1 MKQIALLISA
11 LFFLFSCVKEGND
24 VQPTF
29 RDGVTIRVTIPEDLY
44 TKVAFTP
51 EDNKLDISW
60 QEGDVIRIISNQDS
74 QVYTLTKLI
83 SAHEAEFSGSAV
95 AGWSFDILCPGTYAS
110 VEEAEAD
117 TATPAQTGNGSTEHL
132 RFRAL
137 LSGVDQYTDIA
148 FTSSWAS
155 SHGGTL
161 KQGAAVKIVAGL
173 PDGVTTLKSVGI
185 GLNGENYSL
194 PLTDVD
200 VSASGQKLTAYMMLP
215 WEDIALPD
223 GSTVSLYVM
232 DTGNEVYSRTLTVSG
247 DKTIL
252 QGRMNSFGGTT
263 TISGLAI
270 QDYVSGNGT
279 SASPY
284 LIANARQLNN
294 MHSTL
299 TGGSTLYFRL
309 LEDIDASG
317 IGNWT
322 PLNADS
328 PFDKGMDLDGAGH
341 TISGLTSS
349 GVAYASFA
357 GVLYGNLHD
366 LTFSEA
372 SISATSKCGVVA
384 GFLGTTSND
393 YARLATCTNVTVK
406 DSQVSSTAAAGG
418 FAGHVRGKG
427 AVTGCKVINTTVSGT
442 SHLGGFAA
450 IADISGV
457 DKYEVPAIFS
467 SCEVE
472 SVTLNQ
478 NCASASTALYTGG
491 FIGESYQ
498 AHSFIDCK
506 VKGTTITATKAA
518 VSNVGGFVGYT
529 GYAGANFKDCV
540 VDNACSLTTKGTNT
554 GGFVGYATTADA
566 YHSCSSAATLSV
578 EASAVG
584 GFAGYACGAPAFTD
598 CSATGNV
605 SGQRFVGGFAGV
617 ADNASFTDCC
627 YTGGTVTGNTTNNN
641 AREGGFVGS
650 ALSGITFQGCYVS
663 GAKVEASAAGRV
675 GGFVGNLG
683 NSSAGGNNITTYQC
697 YVVSTQVSGAINTGG
712 FAGVQYEDITG
723 SYVSGGIVN
732 ANGAN
737 CGGFSAYVNNGN
749 LTNCYTTASV
759 SGGSY
764 SPVGG
769 MIGIA
774 YATTVSFCYASGTLS
789 GSGTNL
795 GAFIG
800 QCMQQGTNPVADIS
814 HCIGWHAT
822 LPFCASNTVGA
833 SMTNDYAG
841 TEGTVTLQAQSQTW
855 PTAVWNM
862 SGTVPVLLNVPRR
875 IPAIFVGDSITWQW
889 ARNETTVAT
898 SNLKIPFN
906 SAYMTESGSNTIVK
920 FHPGFFSGNGYVDK
934 GISGQNTAQMLS
946 RFQKDVI
953 DLNPQVVVIMGGT
966 NDLAQGVTKE
976 QIVANLSA
984 MAEMAD
990 EAGIHVVLCSVTP
1003 CNDSYSKLN
1012 DPKTKGAHIIT
1023 LNGMIQSLASSK
1035 GYTWCNYWTSLVAD
1049 DGLALKEEYRLYDNL
1064 HPGPDGYDV
1073 MEPIVK
1079 NLINTLINQ

>member
-1 MKQIALLISA
+1 MKKTILFLAA
-11 LFFLFSCVKEGND
+11 LFFLFSCVKERND
-24 VQPTF
+24 VQPSF
-29 RDGVTIRVTIPEDLY
+29 QEGVTIRVTLPEELY

-51 EDNKLDISW
+51 EDNKLGISW
-60 QEGDVIRIISNQDS
+60 QEGDVIRVISQENS

-83 SAHEAEFSGSAV
+83 SAHEAEFTGPAV
-95 AGWSFDILCPGTYAS
+95 EGTSFDILCPGTYAS

-117 TATPAQTGNGSTEHL
+117 TATPAQTGNGSTAHL

-161 KQGAAVKIVAGL
+161 KQGAAVKIVADL
-173 PDGVTTLKSVGI
+173 PGGVSTLKRVGI
-185 GLNGENYSL
+185 GLGGENYSL

-200 VSASGQKLTAYMMLP
+200 VSASDQRLTAYMMLP

-223 GSTVSLYVM
+223 GSSVSLYVM
-232 DTGNEVYSRTLTVSG
+232 DTDNEVYSRTLSVSG
-247 DKTIL
+247 NKTIL

-263 TISGLAI
+263 TIGNLVI

-279 SASPY
+279 VTSPY

-294 MHSTL
+294 MHNTL
-299 TGGSTLYFRL
+299 SGGSTLYFKL
-309 LEDIDASG
+309 LEDIDASD

-322 PLNADS
+322 PLNTS
-328 PFDKGMDLDGAGH
+328 GTFDKGMDFDGAGH

-349 GVAYASFA
+349 GASYASFA
-357 GVLYGNLHD
+357 GVLYGHLHD
-366 LTFSEA
+366 VTFSGA
-372 SISATSKCGVVA
+372 HISASSKCGVVA
-384 GFLGTTSND
+384 GFVGTTSND
-393 YARLATCTNVTVK
+393 FVRLATCTNVTVK
-406 DSQVSSTAAAGG
+406 DSQVTSTAAAGG

-450 IADISGV
+450 IADISGM

-472 SVTLNQ
+472 GVTLNQ
-478 NCASASTALYTGG
+478 NCASASTTLYTGG

-506 VKGTTITATKAA
+506 VKGITVSAMQAA
-518 VSNVGGFVGYT
+518 ISNVGGFVGFT
-529 GYAGANFKDCV
+529 GYAGANFKNCV
-540 VDNACSLTTKGTNT
+540 VDKDCILTTRGTNT
-554 GGFVGYATTADA
+554 GGFVGYATTSDA
-566 YHSCSSAATLSV
+566 YLSCSSAATISV

-617 ADNASFTDCC
+617 AENASFTDCR

-650 ALSGITFQGCYVS
+650 ALRGITFQGCYVS
-663 GAKVEASAAGRV
+663 GAKVEAPAGGRV

-683 NSSAGGNNITTYQC
+683 DSSAGGNNITTHQC
-697 YVVSTQVSGAINTGG
+697 HVADTQISGAINTGG
-712 FAGVQYEDITG
+712 FVGVQYEDITG
-723 SYVSGGIVN
+723 SYVSGGSVS

-737 CGGFSAYVNNGN
+737 CGGFSGYVNNGG
-749 LTNCYTTASV
+749 LSNCYTTASV
-759 SGGSY
+759 SGDSY

-774 YATTVSFCYASGTLS
+774 YAATVSFCYASGSLS
-789 GSGTNL
+789 GSGTV

-800 QCMQQGTNPVADIS
+800 QCAQAGTNPVADIS
-814 HCIGWHAT
+814 HSIGWHAT
-822 LPFCASNTVGA
+822 LPFCASNSVGA
-833 SMTNDYAG
+833 SIDNDYAG
-841 TEGTVTLQAQSQTW
+841 TEGTVSSRAQSQTW
-855 PTAVWNM
+855 PAAVWDM

-889 ARNETTVAT
+889 ASNESSFAT
-898 SNLKIPFN
+898 NKLQIPFN
-906 SAYMTESGSNTIVK
+906 DTYMSQSNDKTTVK

-934 GISGQNTAQMLS
+934 GISGQNTTQMLS

-976 QIVANLSA
+976 QILANLSA

-990 EAGIHVVLCSVTP
+990 EVGIGVVLCSVTP
-1003 CNDSYSKLN
+1003 CNDSYSNLN

-1023 LNGMIQSLASSK
+1023 LNGMIQNYASGK
-1035 GYTWCNYWTSLVAD
+1035 GFTWCDYWTHLVAD
-1049 DGLALKEEYRLYDNL
+1049 DGLSLKEEYRLYDNL

>member
-1 MKQIALLISA
+1 MKKTILFLAA
-11 LFFLFSCVKEGND
+11 LFFLFSCVKERND
-24 VQPTF
+24 VQPSF
-29 RDGVTIRVTIPEDLY
+29 QEGVTIRVTLPEELY
-44 TKVAFTP
+44 TKVSFTP
-51 EDNKLDISW
+51 EDNKLGISW
-60 QEGDVIRIISNQDS
+60 QEGDVIRVISQENS

-83 SAHEAEFSGSAV
+83 SAHEAEFTGPAV
-95 AGWSFDILCPGTYAS
+95 EGTSFDILCPGTYAS

-117 TATPAQTGNGSTEHL
+117 TATPAQTGNGSTAHL

-161 KQGAAVKIVAGL
+161 KQGAAVKIVADL
-173 PDGVTTLKSVGI
+173 PGGVSTLKRVGI
-185 GLNGENYSL
+185 GLGGENYSL

-200 VSASGQKLTAYMMLP
+200 VSASDQRLTAYMMLP

-223 GSTVSLYVM
+223 GSSVSLYVM
-232 DTGNEVYSRTLTVSG
+232 DTDNEVYSRTLSVSG
-247 DKTIL
+247 NKTIL

-263 TISGLAI
+263 TIGNLVI

-279 SASPY
+279 VTSPY

-294 MHSTL
+294 MHNTL
-299 TGGSTLYFRL
+299 SGGSTLYFKL
-309 LEDIDASG
+309 LEDIDASD

-322 PLNADS
+322 PLNTS
-328 PFDKGMDLDGAGH
+328 GTFDKGMDFDGAGH

-349 GVAYASFA
+349 GASYASFA
-357 GVLYGNLHD
+357 GVLYGHLHD
-366 LTFSEA
+366 VTFSGA
-372 SISATSKCGVVA
+372 HISASSKCGVVA
-384 GFLGTTSND
+384 GFVGTTSND
-393 YARLATCTNVTVK
+393 FVRLATCTNVTVK
-406 DSQVSSTAAAGG
+406 DSQVTSTAAAGG

-450 IADISGV
+450 IADISGM

-472 SVTLNQ
+472 GVTLNQ
-478 NCASASTALYTGG
+478 NCASASTTLYTGG

-506 VKGTTITATKAA
+506 VKGITVSAMQAA
-518 VSNVGGFVGYT
+518 ISNVGGFVGFT
-529 GYAGANFKDCV
+529 GYAGANFKNCV
-540 VDNACSLTTKGTNT
+540 VDKDCILTTRGTNT
-554 GGFVGYATTADA
+554 GGFVGYATTSDA
-566 YHSCSSAATLSV
+566 YLSCSSAATISV

-617 ADNASFTDCC
+617 AENASFTDCR

-650 ALSGITFQGCYVS
+650 ALRGITFQGCYVS
-663 GAKVEASAAGRV
+663 GAKVEAPAGGRV

-683 NSSAGGNNITTYQC
+683 DSSAGGNNITTHQC
-697 YVVSTQVSGAINTGG
+697 HVADTQISGAINTGG
-712 FAGVQYEDITG
+712 FVGVQYEDITG
-723 SYVSGGIVN
+723 SYVSGGSVS

-737 CGGFSAYVNNGN
+737 CGGFSGYVNNGG
-749 LTNCYTTASV
+749 LSNCYTTASV
-759 SGGSY
+759 SGDSY

-774 YATTVSFCYASGTLS
+774 YATTVSFCYASGSLS
-789 GSGTNL
+789 GSGTV

-800 QCMQQGTNPVADIS
+800 QCAQAGTNPVADIS

-822 LPFCASNTVGA
+822 LPFCASNSVGA
-833 SMTNDYAG
+833 SIDNDYAG
-841 TEGTVTLQAQSQTW
+841 TEGTVSSRAQSQTW
-855 PTAVWNM
+855 PAAVWDM

-889 ARNETTVAT
+889 ASNESSFAT
-898 SNLKIPFN
+898 NKLQIPFN
-906 SAYMTESGSNTIVK
+906 DTYMSQSNDKTTVK

-934 GISGQNTAQMLS
+934 GISGQNTTQMLS

-976 QIVANLSA
+976 QILANLSA

-990 EAGIHVVLCSVTP
+990 EVGIGVVLCSVTP
-1003 CNDSYSKLN
+1003 CNDSYSNLN

-1023 LNGMIQSLASSK
+1023 LNGMIQNYASGK
-1035 GYTWCNYWTSLVAD
+1035 GFTWCDYWTHLVAD
-1049 DGLALKEEYRLYDNL
+1049 DGLSLKEEYRLYDNL